1 MIYDVIIIGAGAAG
15 LMTAIKAQQGGAKVL
30 LLEGSPKVGAKIL
43 MSGGTRCNVT
53 NKSISEKDYN
63 STQLMTVRNILRAF
77 DNKQAIAFFN
87 GIGVELV
94 LEETGKY
101 FPVTNSGKTVLDALL
116 KAVGPSIKTNCK
128 VNRVSGRDGL
138 FDVAGSGF
146 VFQARNVVLATGGL
160 SYPTTG
166 SDGVGY
172 RLAAGFGHQL
182 IKTDAALTP
191 LTTEDKDYRALAGI
205 TLPVCL
211 TMRING
217 KKAVS
222 FADSFLF
229 AHFGFSGPAAL
240 DISRHWVRAE
250 GRRELTASF
259 LPQFDEA
266 AFERILLG
274 NPNKQV
280 KSILVNYLPLRL
292 VEVLLK
298 KAGVSTDL
306 LLNKLSKDK
315 RQVLLALLLR
325 NPLAINGVV
334 GYSKAEVTAGGIDFA
349 QINSKTLE
357 SKLQP
362 GLFFTGEILDVD
374 GRIGGFNFQW
384 AWASGQVVGSEIIK
398 RLERKSS

>member
-1 MIYDVIIIGAGAAG
+1 M
-15 LMTAIKAQQGGAKVL
+15 
-30 LLEGSPKVGAKIL
+30 
-43 MSGGTRCNVT
+43 
-53 NKSISEKDYN
+53 
-63 STQLMTVRNILRAF
+63 
-77 DNKQAIAFFN
+77 
-87 GIGVELV
+87 
-94 LEETGKY
+94 
-101 FPVTNSGKTVLDALL
+101 
-116 KAVGPSIKTNCK
+116 GPSIKTNCK

-146 VFQARNVVLATGGL
+146 VFQSRNVVLATGGL

-334 GYSKAEVTAGGIDFA
+334 GYSKAEVTDGGMDFA